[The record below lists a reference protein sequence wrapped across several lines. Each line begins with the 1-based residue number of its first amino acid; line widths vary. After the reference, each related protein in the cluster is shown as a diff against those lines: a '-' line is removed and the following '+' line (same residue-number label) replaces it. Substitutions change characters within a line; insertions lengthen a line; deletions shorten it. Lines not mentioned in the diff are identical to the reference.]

1 MTAVG
6 SGIKKGEG
14 KGRGEPRE
22 MSPSR
27 GKVLRPQF
35 NLPKALKKKVA
46 RTEGGQWQGPEAKE
60 RGEMPGS
67 GRAHGME
74 SLLHEFVLTSY

>member
-1 MTAVG
+1 
-6 SGIKKGEG
+6 
-14 KGRGEPRE
+14 

-46 RTEGGQWQGPEAKE
+46 RTEGGQWHGAGARR
-60 RGEMPGS
+60 RGVMPGQV
-67 GRAHGME
+67 RADAWNGGHA
-74 SLLHEFVLTSY
+74 S